1 MQHPGNCGDCHILR
15 HSGCSAFTAV
25 GSHMTGLVFI
35 SSNLNIGEQL
45 GCCTC
50 LSYKETLPSSPAPPA
65 KLSCL
70 WIFTVASNALGVRDS
85 QAARPDCVPKV
96 TLVGWRA
103 SWPTYLDTAA
113 IAMAT
118 TIVTTWRRAAPAHPL
133 QQFNTRLQRR
143 SASRWIVRAYCSGC
157 LSPARCSSSPCS
169 SPWWQLKAVG
179 NLRRDEAP
187 EHPISHH
194 PHCSSKH
201 AAQRSVGTL
210 RCALVC
216 PAS

>member
-1 MQHPGNCGDCHILR
+1 
-15 HSGCSAFTAV
+15 
-25 GSHMTGLVFI
+25 MTGLVFI

-45 GCCTC
+45 RCCTC

-85 QAARPDCVPKV
+85 QAARPNCVPKV

-103 SWPTYLDTAA
+103 NWPTYLDTAA

-118 TIVTTWRRAAPAHPL
+118 AAVCVVTAWRRAAPAHLL
-133 QQFNTRLQRR
+133 QHFRTRLQNRA
-143 SASRWIVRAYCSGC
+143 ASRWIVRAYWHDCTGW
-157 LSPARCSSSPCS
+157 LSAARCSS